1 MAAKARSTELL
12 AENEMLKIILKE
24 EVEKNLNILAYFN
37 TMYKL
42 SMIKDY
48 RHVMSNIIRYGRA
61 LLNSPDL
68 RLLVKCKRQ
77 RYYREYNIDTNGNL
91 NISILKMAPAVGNV
105 ESNDLLQWCVR
116 GLSTQNHPF
125 ISLFK
130 KMTNSLLSHKVKEM
144 MIQEERDHKKRLLAQ
159 LNKKHSALEL
169 IIRNIEAPI
178 FLSDSKGRVLN
189 SNLKANELLAGS
201 NENIYTFLENNVTD
215 SYRIEGK
222 IPVIGI
228 KEKYYKLAIGF
239 IDHKDGEPLNLI
251 LLEDITDFK
260 NMDEV
265 KNMFI
270 SGISHEIR
278 TPLTSLISGL
288 KLLKMGRLGELG
300 KRQKEF
306 VSMIHKDSNYLLELL
321 ENLIFVGKSSA
332 GLFDNLNLESFEIAE
347 LAKDME
353 GLFLHDAA
361 EKDISFEVKQAG
373 GTINSDYLK
382 IKQVISNL
390 LSNAFKY
397 TESKGHV
404 QLTLSRQGNKLHVS
418 VKDSGIGISESDLPR
433 IFEKFSRLEQLAHS
447 TNGAGLGLYI
457 VKKNVEL
464 LGGNIQVESMIKKG
478 CTFRVTIPCQERIA
492 I

>member
-1 MAAKARSTELL
+1 MATKARFTELL
-12 AENEMLKIILKE
+12 AENEMLKTILKE

-61 LLNSPDL
+61 LLNSPNL
-68 RLLVKCKRQ
+68 KFLIKCRRQ
-77 RYYREYNIDTNGNL
+77 RYYREYNIDGNGCLSVN
-91 NISILKMAPAVGNV
+91 ILKIAPKAMKA
-105 ESNDLLQWCVR
+105 ESNDLLQWCVL
-116 GLSTQNHPF
+116 GLSAQDHPF
-125 ISLFK
+125 INLFK

-144 MIQEERDHKKRLLAQ
+144 MIQKERDHKKKLLSQ

-178 FLSDSKGRVLN
+178 FLSDSKGRILN

-215 SYRIEGK
+215 SYHIEGK

-260 NMDEV
+260 NLDEV

-306 VSMIHKDSNYLLELL
+306 VSMIHKDSNYLLEML

-332 GLFDNLNLESFEIAE
+332 GLFDHLNLEEFEISE

-353 GLFLHDAA
+353 RLFLHDAA
-361 EKDISFEVKQAG
+361 EKHISFAVEHTD

-397 TESKGHV
+397 TESKGQV
-404 QLTLSRQGNKLHVS
+404 ELTLSKEGNKLHVS
-418 VKDSGIGISESDLPR
+418 VKDSGIGIPDNDLPR

-464 LGGNIQVESMIKKG
+464 LGGNIQVESRLKKG
-478 CTFRVTIPCQERIA
+478 CTFRVTIPCRERIA

>member
-1 MAAKARSTELL
+1 MAAKACFTELQ
-12 AENEMLKIILKE
+12 AENEMLKVLLKE

-42 SMIKDY
+42 SMTKDC

-68 RLLVKCKRQ
+68 RLLIKCRRQ
-77 RYYREYNIDTNGNL
+77 RYYREYNIDENGSL
-91 NISILKMAPAVGNV
+91 NISILKMAAAVRDV
-105 ESNDLLQWCVR
+105 ESNDLLQWCFL
-116 GLSTQNHPF
+116 GLSIQNHRF
-125 ISLFK
+125 IKLFK

-144 MIQEERDHKKRLLAQ
+144 MIQKERDHKKRLLAQ
-159 LNKKHSALEL
+159 LKKKHSALEL

-178 FLSDSKGRVLN
+178 FLSDSKGRILN
-189 SNLKANELLAGS
+189 SNLRAKELLAGS

-251 LLEDITDFK
+251 MLEDITDFK
-260 NMDEV
+260 NLDEV

-288 KLLKMGRLGELG
+288 KLLKMGKLGELG
-300 KRQKEF
+300 KRQREF
-306 VSMIHKDSNYLLELL
+306 VSIIHKDSNYLLELL

-332 GLFDNLNLESFEIAE
+332 GLFDNLNLEDFEISE
-347 LAKDME
+347 L
-353 GLFLHDAA
+353 
-361 EKDISFEVKQAG
+361 
-373 GTINSDYLK
+373 
-382 IKQVISNL
+382 
-390 LSNAFKY
+390 
-397 TESKGHV
+397 
-404 QLTLSRQGNKLHVS
+404 
-418 VKDSGIGISESDLPR
+418 
-433 IFEKFSRLEQLAHS
+433 
-447 TNGAGLGLYI
+447 
-457 VKKNVEL
+457 
-464 LGGNIQVESMIKKG
+464 
-478 CTFRVTIPCQERIA
+478 
-492 I
+492 